1 MHGSLGSMADE
12 RPSSLLQLV
21 TQVVDNAK
29 RLGQAQVALVKAEL
43 AADGAAIARTSIF
56 GLIAIG
62 CVSLAGIF
70 LLVTLAY
77 VFVQLGLPTW
87 AGFALV
93 TGLLLVTAG
102 VTGAL
107 AYRKAQAIKGPQRSF
122 AELAR
127 TQQALG
133 IQPDPPTPAPQAAK
147 P

>member
-1 MHGSLGSMADE
+1 MPDQ
-12 RPSSLLQLV
+12 RPSSLLHLI

-43 AADGAAIARTSIF
+43 AADGAAIARTSVF

-62 CVSLAGIF
+62 SVALAGIF

-87 AGFALV
+87 AGFGLV
-93 TGLLLVTAG
+93 TLLLFLTAG
-102 VTGAL
+102 VTGYL
-107 AYRKAQAIKGPQRSF
+107 AYRKAQAIKGPQRAI
-122 AELAR
+122 AELGR

-133 IQPDPPTPAPQAAK
+133 ISPDSAK
-147 P
+147 S

>member
-1 MHGSLGSMADE
+1 MPDQRS
-12 RPSSLLQLV
+12 PSLLQMV

-62 CVSLAGIF
+62 SVALAAIF
-70 LLVTLAY
+70 GLVTLAY

-87 AGFALV
+87 AGFGLV
-93 TGLLLVTAG
+93 TLLLLIAAG

-107 AYRKAQAIKGPQRSF
+107 AYRKAQAIKGPQRAM

-133 IQPDPPTPAPQAAK
+133 IAPDAAK

>member
-1 MHGSLGSMADE
+1 MPDQ
-12 RPSSLLQLV
+12 RPSSLLHLI

-43 AADGAAIARTSIF
+43 AADGAAIARTSVF

-62 CVSLAGIF
+62 SVALAGIF

-87 AGFALV
+87 AGFGLV
-93 TGLLLVTAG
+93 TLLLFVTAG
-102 VTGAL
+102 VTGYL
-107 AYRKAQAIKGPQRSF
+107 AYRKAQAIKGPQRAI
-122 AELAR
+122 AELGR

-133 IQPDPPTPAPQAAK
+133 IAPDAAK
-147 P
+147 S

>member
-1 MHGSLGSMADE
+1 MTDQ
-12 RPSSLLQLV
+12 RPSSLLHLI

-43 AADGAAIARTSIF
+43 AADGAAIARTSVF

-62 CVSLAGIF
+62 SVALAGIF

-87 AGFALV
+87 AGFGLV
-93 TGLLLVTAG
+93 TLLLFVTAG
-102 VTGAL
+102 VTGYL
-107 AYRKAQAIKGPQRSF
+107 AYRKAQAIKGPQRAI
-122 AELAR
+122 AELGR

-133 IQPDPPTPAPQAAK
+133 IAPDAAK
-147 P
+147 S

>member
-1 MHGSLGSMADE
+1 MPDQ
-12 RPSSLLQLV
+12 RPSSLLHLI

-43 AADGAAIARTSIF
+43 AADGAAIARTSVF

-62 CVSLAGIF
+62 SVALAGIF

-87 AGFALV
+87 AGFGLV
-93 TGLLLVTAG
+93 TLLLFLTAG
-102 VTGAL
+102 ATGYL
-107 AYRKAQAIKGPQRSF
+107 AYRKAQAIKGPQRAI
-122 AELAR
+122 AELGR

-133 IQPDPPTPAPQAAK
+133 IAPDAK
-147 P
+147 S